1 MDDRLKNLISSYN
14 KEQLEL
20 KKVIDGGQGSY
31 TPAKLLE
38 MDREKKKEIKERF
51 SPKIDS
57 LIKELSTAKETTSK
71 ELIKK
76 RYPAS
81 FNNKVAGEME
91 IAHSQRVMDAGDED
105 KILSSLKLANTIQRY
120 DFINFTLDSLLP
132 TNTDTVFGTKL
143 KEVQLDIDK
152 TLGLDIVKEKIAL
165 KTREVVIA
173 ETFLKDITTG
183 IEAVYPF
190 TLSEIKGMD
199 KRIMQAQL
207 DMVSRS
213 MEINGI
219 AEERSLK
226 TVL

>member
-38 MDREKKKEIKERF
+38 MDSEKKKEIKERF

-91 IAHSQRVMDAGDED
+91 IAHSQRVMDAGDQD
-105 KILSSLKLANTIQRY
+105 RVLSSLKLAFPIQRY
-120 DFINFTLDSLLP
+120 DFINYTLDTLLP
-132 TNTDTVFGTKL
+132 INTDTIFGTKL
-143 KEVQLDIDK
+143 RKVEQELNK
-152 TLGLDIVKEKIAL
+152 KMGLDVIKKEIEL
-165 KTREVVIA
+165 KDRETVIA
-173 ETFLKDITTG
+173 ETFLKDVTAG
-183 IEAVYPF
+183 IEAVFPF
-190 TLSEIKGMD
+190 SLEEIKGMD
-199 KRIMQAQL
+199 QRIMQAQL
-207 DMVSRS
+207 NRVNRS
-213 MEINGI
+213 MEINGL
-219 AEERSLK
+219 AEERSLE